1 MNLKTIKSYKQ
12 IGEGSTR
19 RAYLSPQGTVFKIH
33 RDDDCFYE
41 RLKKTRCS
49 IMEDLGVSLEFNSG
63 KWDSGVGLVVDG
75 EEYALHDVC
84 GGDENHYLNHF
95 PPMFECG
102 LRIQREE

>member
-1 MNLKTIKSYKQ
+1 MKTFRCL
-12 IGEGSTR
+12 EGHP
-19 RAYLSPQGTVFKIH
+19 AVQK
-33 RDDDCFYE
+33 FYQ
-41 RLKKTRCS
+41 LCS

-102 LRIQREE
+102 LRVQREE